1 MNDVIEFKKVGKSF
15 GKVEVL
21 HDINLTIGK
30 KEVVVIVGPS
40 GSGKS
45 TLLRCINGLEMITK
59 GELSV
64 NDICLPRENRL
75 IREVRKEVGMVFQ
88 LFYLF
93 PHMTALENVAFG
105 PKKVRGVS
113 RSEADSIAND
123 LLEKVG
129 LSDRCNHY
137 PSELSGGQQQRVAIA
152 RAMAVKP
159 KIMLFDEPTSA
170 LDPEL
175 REEVLNV
182 MTAVAKE
189 GITMVVVTHEMS
201 FAAKAGT
208 RLLFMDEGRIAED
221 GDPET
226 LLKSPATKRLKE
238 FLKHVGY

>member
-1 MNDVIEFKKVGKSF
+1 MNSVIEFKNVSKSF

-21 HDINLTIGK
+21 HDIDLMIEE

-45 TLLRCINGLEMITK
+45 TLLRCINGLEIITS
-59 GELSV
+59 GELTV
-64 NDICLPRENRL
+64 NDICLPRQKRQ
-75 IREVRKEVGMVFQ
+75 IREIRKEVGMVFQ

-93 PHMTALENVAFG
+93 PHMTARDNVAFG
-105 PKKVRGVS
+105 PKKVRGAS
-113 RSEADSIAND
+113 SSEANAIAKD

-129 LSDRCNHY
+129 LADRSDHY

-152 RAMAVKP
+152 RALAVKP

-201 FAAKAGT
+201 FASKAGS
-208 RLLFMDEGRIAED
+208 RLLFMDGGRIAED
-221 GDPET
+221 GSPET
-226 LLKSPATKRLKE
+226 LLKSPNTERLKE
-238 FLKHVGY
+238 FLQHVGY

>member
-1 MNDVIEFKKVGKSF
+1 MNAVIEFKNVSKSF

-21 HDINLTIGK
+21 HDINLSIEK

-45 TLLRCINGLEMITK
+45 TLLRCINGLEIITS
-59 GELSV
+59 GELIV
-64 NDICLPRENRL
+64 NDICLPKQKRQ
-75 IREVRKEVGMVFQ
+75 IRDIRKEVGMVFQ

-93 PHMTALENVAFG
+93 PHMTALDNVAFG
-105 PKKVRGVS
+105 PKKVRGAS
-113 RSEADSIAND
+113 RSEANAIAKD

-129 LSDRCNHY
+129 LEDRANHY

-152 RAMAVKP
+152 RALSVKP

-182 MTAVAKE
+182 MIAVAQE

-201 FAAKAGT
+201 FASKAGS
-208 RLLFMDEGRIAED
+208 RLLFMDDGRIAED
-221 GDPET
+221 GNPET
-226 LLKSPATKRLKE
+226 LLKSPTTERLKE
-238 FLKHVGY
+238 FLQHVGY

>member
-1 MNDVIEFKKVGKSF
+1 MNRVIEFKNVSKSF

-21 HDINLTIGK
+21 HDIDLMIEE

-45 TLLRCINGLEMITK
+45 TLLRCINGLEIITS
-59 GELSV
+59 GELTV
-64 NDICLPRENRL
+64 NDICLPRQKRQ
-75 IREVRKEVGMVFQ
+75 IREIRKEVGMVFQ

-93 PHMTALENVAFG
+93 PHMTARDNVAFG
-105 PKKVRGVS
+105 PKKVRGASV
-113 RSEADSIAND
+113 SEANAIAKD

-129 LSDRCNHY
+129 LADRSDHY

-152 RAMAVKP
+152 RALAVKP

-201 FAAKAGT
+201 FASKAGS
-208 RLLFMDEGRIAED
+208 RLLFMDGGRIAED
-221 GDPET
+221 GSPET
-226 LLKSPATKRLKE
+226 LLKSPNTERLKE
-238 FLKHVGY
+238 FLQHVGY